1 VKTVAEARDDNE
13 PALVE
18 RWLQD
23 QQHWQKTL
31 LSYLDSMVKNED
43 FLVNIGNAMR
53 GSLLAGKPY
62 PTAPAPGTPVTEP
75 AADARLDQLLFEL
88 HQIQGQLN
96 DLSMTV
102 AELRNGTAPSP
113 APQVRQSRRAGH
125 AKRSVAPAAAVKNR
139 KRKGRG

>member
-1 VKTVAEARDDNE
+1 VADSDDNE
-13 PALVE
+13 TPLVE

-23 QQHWQKTL
+23 QQQWQRTL
-31 LSYLDSMVKNED
+31 LAYLDSMVKNED
-43 FLVNIGNAMR
+43 FLVHIGNAMR

-62 PTAPAPGTPVTEP
+62 PTSPPPGAPVTET

-102 AELRNGTAPSP
+102 AEMRSGKAPSP
-113 APQVRQSRRAGH
+113 APQAGQSRRAGR
-125 AKRSVAPAAAVKNR
+125 AKRPVAPAAAVKNR

>member
-1 VKTVAEARDDNE
+1 MAEARDDNE

-31 LSYLDSMVKNED
+31 LAYLDSMVKNED
-43 FLVNIGNAMR
+43 FLVHLGNAMR

-62 PTAPAPGTPVTEP
+62 PTAPAPSAPATETP
-75 AADARLDQLLFEL
+75 ADARLDQLLFEL

-96 DLSMTV
+96 DLGMTL
-102 AELRNGTAPSP
+102 AEMQNGKVPSP
-113 APQVRQSRRAGH
+113 AQAMAQSSRARRAR
-125 AKRSVAPAAAVKNR
+125 RSVTPAAAVKNR

>member
-1 VKTVAEARDDNE
+1 MAEARDDNE

-31 LSYLDSMVKNED
+31 LAYLDSMVKNED
-43 FLVNIGNAMR
+43 FLVHIGNAMR

-62 PTAPAPGTPVTEP
+62 PTAAPPGSPVPEP
-75 AADARLDQLLFEL
+75 NADARLDQLLFEL

-102 AELRNGTAPSP
+102 AEMRNGKAPSP
-113 APQVRQSRRAGH
+113 VPQAGQSRRAGR
-125 AKRSVAPAAAVKNR
+125 AKRAAAPAAAVKNR